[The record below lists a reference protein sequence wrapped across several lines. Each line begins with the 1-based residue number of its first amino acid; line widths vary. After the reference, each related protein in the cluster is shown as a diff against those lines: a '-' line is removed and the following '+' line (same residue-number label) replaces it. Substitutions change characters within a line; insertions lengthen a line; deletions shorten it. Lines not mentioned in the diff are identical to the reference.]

1 MKKEKTTILF
11 EADLK
16 LKERAAEYARKNGT
30 NLSTLIRRS
39 LENEMSGTYSRT
51 IEKALEDFVSKIPKH
66 TPRTAIGTKKR

>member
-1 MKKEKTTILF
+1 MKKGKTTILF
-11 EADLK
+11 EAEPE

-66 TPRTAIGTKKR
+66 TPRLVIGKKKR